1 MRNVFDDFKK
11 TKEYLVCIDSDGC
24 AMDTM
29 NVKHTRCFGPCLIRE
44 WNLEK
49 WQEPIQERW
58 NDINLYSQTR
68 GINRFLGLAMA
79 LREIDQNYVRIENI
93 EQLTAWV
100 RSSGELSNKS
110 LKREMERNPSVI
122 FKKALSWSESVNEEI
137 NRLSEEEKIPF
148 TGVEKVLQTIHEYAD
163 VAIVSSANQQA
174 ILEEWEKY
182 GLLKHTDII
191 LSQNA
196 GSKAYCIQKLLEKG
210 YGRNQ
215 TLMVG
220 DAPGDRDAAGENSVL
235 YYPILV
241 RREKQSWNLLQE
253 EAFEKFLN
261 CTYGGAYQ
269 KVLLQAFEDNLK

>member
-1 MRNVFDDFKK
+1 MGNVFDGFKK

-29 NVKHTRCFGPCLIRE
+29 NVKHIRCFGPCMIRE

-68 GINRFLGLAMA
+68 GINRFLGLEMA
-79 LREIDQNYVRIENI
+79 LREIDQSHVRIEDI
-93 EQLTAWV
+93 EQLTTWV

-110 LKREMERNPSVI
+110 LKREMERNSSVI
-122 FKKALSWSESVNEEI
+122 FQKALSWSEAVNEEI
-137 NRLSEEEKIPF
+137 NRLSEEEKLPF
-148 TGVEKVLQTIHEYAD
+148 AGVERVLQIIHEYAD

-210 YGRNQ
+210 YNRKQ

-220 DAPGDRDAAGENSVL
+220 DAPGDRDAAGENGIL

-241 RREKQSWNLLQE
+241 RREEQSWNLLRE

-261 CTYGGAYQ
+261 CAYEGVYQ